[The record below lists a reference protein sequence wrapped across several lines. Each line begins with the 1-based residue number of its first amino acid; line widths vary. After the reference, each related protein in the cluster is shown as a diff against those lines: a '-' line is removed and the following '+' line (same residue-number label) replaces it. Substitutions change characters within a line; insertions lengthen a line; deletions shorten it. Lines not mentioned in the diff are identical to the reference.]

1 MTPADLAAKGL
12 RVDSLRALYEAVKAG
27 GDVPSALYLAIPA
40 HEDIPTRHLAARIVN
55 NGKDLTAALALHN
68 AVLPGWGWSVGSCS
82 VSDDAMV
89 FPDFNCPI
97 HGDRLRAELPILI
110 NGREWPEVTDI
121 DQRPPGDPARALMLA
136 DLAAMIEQEGEG

>member
-1 MTPADLAAKGL
+1 MT
-12 RVDSLRALYEAVKAG
+12 RRDSLRALYEAVREGTATRTEVENLSCDIWQDERSIDAG
-27 GDVPSALYLAIPA
+27 SAYSN
-40 HEDIPTRHLAARIVN
+40 DMN
-55 NGKDLTAALALHN
+55 AALALHE
-68 AVLPGWGWSVGSCS
+68 AVLPGWGWSAGSCS

-97 HGDRLRAELPILI
+97 HGDRLRAELPILV

-121 DQRPPGDPARALMLA
+121 DQRPPGDPARALFLA